1 VGGSIDAIDE
11 GKVSVVPALD
21 TGGKAGSEADI
32 PEVVTKVVY
41 EGVGCPVS
49 SL

>member
-1 VGGSIDAIDE
+1 MVLA
-11 GKVSVVPALD
+11 PD
-21 TGGKAGSEADI
+21 TGGKAGSEANI

-41 EGVGCPVS
+41 EGVGYLVS

>member
-1 VGGSIDAIDE
+1 VAA
-11 GKVSVVPALD
+11 PD
-21 TGGKAGSEADI
+21 TGGRAVSEADI

-49 SL
+49 SLEVALKSVKGVLERR